1 MYNSQFII
9 KLLVGTLIILLVV
22 VSACIGGLPGQT
34 DNISVSP
41 ITPIQ
46 PTDPKQAS
54 IFQAWQNSKHAATFI
69 LSSDGSNNDCARCH
83 SPYNWIPTANEDIP
97 ATCASCKFT
106 IKIPKPVAK
115 TDWKSIECNI
125 CHRVEN
131 GNVGSQVFWLNAA
144 IAQFDT
150 TKDPYEAVTSNTQL
164 CEKCHK
170 DSNPFFY
177 KIDMGSTAHIGK
189 QCTACHDAHVLKASC
204 TAAGCHADI
213 LTPAKPIEG
222 HDAAHANVN
231 CVACHD
237 ASGLK
242 VGPVEGQKTWLTF
255 RTTEVQG
262 KKSTSSYLSHN
273 LQKKVDCAR
282 CHFVGNTWGLKA
294 ITK

>member
-1 MYNSQFII
+1 M
-9 KLLVGTLIILLVV
+9 
-22 VSACIGGLPGQT
+22 
-34 DNISVSP
+34 
-41 ITPIQ
+41 
-46 PTDPKQAS
+46 
-54 IFQAWQNSKHAATFI
+54 
-69 LSSDGSNNDCARCH
+69 
-83 SPYNWIPTANEDIP
+83 
-97 ATCASCKFT
+97 
-106 IKIPKPVAK
+106 
-115 TDWKSIECNI
+115 ECNI

-131 GNVGSQVFWLNAA
+131 DNVGSQVVWLNAA

-150 TKDPYEAVTSNTQL
+150 TKDPYEAVATNTQL

-170 DSNPFFY
+170 DTKTSFY
-177 KIDMGSTAHIGK
+177 KIDLGISAHTGK
-189 QCTACHDAHVLKASC
+189 QCTVCHDAHSLKASC
-204 TAAGCHADI
+204 TATDCHATV

-255 RTTEVQG
+255 RTTEEQG
-262 KKSTSSYLSHN
+262 KKSTNPYLSHN

-282 CHFVGNTWGLKA
+282 CHFTGNTWGLKA